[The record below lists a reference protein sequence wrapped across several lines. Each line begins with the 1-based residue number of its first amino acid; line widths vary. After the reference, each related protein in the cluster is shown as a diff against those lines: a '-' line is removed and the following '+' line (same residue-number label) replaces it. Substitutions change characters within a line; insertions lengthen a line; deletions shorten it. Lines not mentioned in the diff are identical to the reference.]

1 MVKGVEVF
9 DVLADEV
16 AKVVFVS
23 VVAKVFEW
31 VQVFEWA
38 QVFEWVKAQA
48 LQGELLVG
56 EEVPIRPDFSYEDVS
71 NVVSN
76 VVDTQV
82 QTSET
87 AADKEVMESA

>member
-16 AKVVFVS
+16 AKVVF
-23 VVAKVFEW
+23 EW
-31 VQVFEWA
+31 V

-48 LQGELLVG
+48 LQGEQLVG
-56 EEVPIRPDFSYEDVS
+56 EAVPIRPDFSYEDVS

-87 AADKEVMESA
+87 VADKEVMESA

>member
-31 VQVFEWA
+31 VQVFE
-38 QVFEWVKAQA
+38 
-48 LQGELLVG
+48 
-56 EEVPIRPDFSYEDVS
+56 
-71 NVVSN
+71 
-76 VVDTQV
+76 
-82 QTSET
+82 
-87 AADKEVMESA
+87 

>member
-9 DVLADEV
+9 DALADEV

-31 VQVFEWA
+31 V
-38 QVFEWVKAQA
+38 KAQA

-56 EEVPIRPDFSYEDVS
+56 EAVQIRPDFSYEDVS

-87 AADKEVMESA
+87 AADKVMESA

>member
-16 AKVVFVS
+16 AKV
-23 VVAKVFEW
+23 
-31 VQVFEWA
+31 
-38 QVFEWVKAQA
+38 FEWVKAQA

-56 EEVPIRPDFSYEDVS
+56 EAVPIRPDFSYEDVS

>member
-1 MVKGVEVF
+1 ME
-9 DVLADEV
+9 E

-31 VQVFEWA
+31 VKA
-38 QVFEWVKAQA
+38 QVFVRVKA
-48 LQGELLVG
+48 QGELLVG
-56 EEVPIRPDFSYEDVS
+56 EAVPIRPGFSYEDVS